1 MITMHTGVRVKR
13 ILAAAASAAILAGCG
28 GGGSMLPNSVAG
40 GSAPSGGVPFAGDS
54 RATASVTANATVA
67 ASRIP
72 ALYRRSATAAS
83 RKTYD
88 AVRHTSSIAQ
98 VEIDGTLYQGAAS
111 AVTVTNVQKVTPA
124 ADGTITVSETFSN
137 VVPTNNDWISFE
149 FFAIAV
155 DGSKYDLGS
164 LATIVNVANGGTNVT
179 TLSAQSTQVVQVAQM
194 LLATGHLSTYDIEQN
209 ANLATDLATKL
220 AATGVTA
227 NAQTQLL
234 DPTSV
239 TTAAGVIGP
248 QYNADL
254 TISVPAGTGSGNE
267 EFTVAYDS
275 SQQDENDLFYNV
287 QQVTNQLQ
295 FGNNA
300 QPVITGP
307 TSVAGAPNTQYTYGS
322 TTLAFHSPSS
332 GALHATPSYVGATMV
347 VPGGSSVTFH
357 NVYRGHLIVGA
368 HDNGGTP
375 PSSAASAARTSLA
388 VRQPSVAIGPIGP
401 SLGGNA
407 LVAPAAP
414 GASSTASVTLS
425 NNWTQVQIADPQAVA
440 FSVPGASSNFNA
452 IYQFE
457 LAPSSTQ
464 FGLAPAYQ
472 VTCDASNSG
481 NGCSQY
487 GLPGNTDSAYT
498 LGNSSPPVYRA
509 NESINP
515 STSTLTFDT
524 WNAFGV
530 PASLL
535 RICSFTTCSPIA
547 ASVPAQSTFFDPG
560 TKIGVYGWTGGDTN
574 TIVAQSVD
582 VNSVPNGY
590 TVSYTIPAGQ
600 DSGGHNLNPITAT
613 IQTSNAAMS
622 ALLISPAELGLDTSG
637 VFPATTS
644 LKGTFT
650 DAAGHAMTVDTTRNG
665 RCYNYG
671 GTNEGCYA
679 GVVGGAANLPTTQ
692 IKSILLTFTIPAGA
706 VPASSTT
713 ATTGTFTLKDLATYF
728 NN

>member
-1 MITMHTGVRVKR
+1 VKR

-28 GGGSMLPNSVAG
+28 GGGSMLPQSVAG

-72 ALYRRSATAAS
+72 ALYRRSTSAAS

-124 ADGTITVSETFSN
+124 ADGTIVVSETFSN
-137 VVPTNNDWISFE
+137 VVPTTNDWISFE

-155 DGSKYDLGS
+155 DGSKYNLGS
-164 LATIVNVANGGTNVT
+164 LATLVNVANGGSNVT
-179 TLSAQSTQVVQVAQM
+179 TLSAQSTQVVQVAQA

-239 TTAAGVIGP
+239 ATAAGVIGP
-248 QYNADL
+248 QYNSDL
-254 TISVPAGTGSGNE
+254 TISVPTGTGSGNE

-287 QQVTNQLQ
+287 QQVTGQLQ

-307 TSVAGAPNTQYTYGS
+307 TSVAGAPNTQYQS
-322 TTLAFHSPSS
+322 ASAILPFHSPSS
-332 GALHATPSYVGATMV
+332 GALHATPAYVGATMV
-347 VPGGSSVTFH
+347 VPGASSVTFH

-368 HDNGGTP
+368 HDKAGL
-375 PSSAASAARTSLA
+375 SLA
-388 VRQPSVAIGPIGP
+388 SVKRAPSAIRPASVVA
-401 SLGGNA
+401 SSTLLGGNA

-425 NNWTQVQIADPQAVA
+425 TNSTQVQIADPQAVA
-440 FSVPGASSNFNA
+440 FSVPGGSSNFNA

-472 VTCDASNSG
+472 VTCDTSNYG

-487 GLPGNTDSAYT
+487 GLPGNTGSAFT

-509 NESINP
+509 NESVNL

-574 TIVAQSVD
+574 TTVAQSVD

-600 DSGGHNLNPITAT
+600 DSGGHNLNPITAA

-644 LKGTFT
+644 LKGTLT
-650 DAAGHAMTVDTTRNG
+650 DAAGHAMTVDTTRTG
-665 RCYNYG
+665 GCYSQYG
-671 GTNEGCYA
+671 WNEGCYA
-679 GVVGGAANLPTTQ
+679 AVEGGAANLPSSTQ

-713 ATTGTFTLKDLATYF
+713 ATTGTFTLKDLATNF

>member
-1 MITMHTGVRVKR
+1 VKR
-13 ILAAAASAAILAGCG
+13 ILAAAALAAILAGCG
-28 GGGSMLPNSVAG
+28 GGGSMLPQNVAG

-54 RATASVTANATVA
+54 RATASLTANATVA

-72 ALYRRSATAAS
+72 ALYRRSASAAS

-124 ADGTITVSETFSN
+124 ADGTIVVSETFSN
-137 VVPTNNDWISFE
+137 VVPTNNDWVSFE

-164 LATIVNVANGGTNVT
+164 LATLVNVTNGGSNVT
-179 TLSAQSTQVVQVAQM
+179 TLSAQSTQVVQVAQA

-209 ANLATDLATKL
+209 ANLATHLATKL

-239 TTAAGVIGP
+239 ATAAGIIAP

-300 QPVITGP
+300 QPAITGL
-307 TSVAGAPNTQYTYGS
+307 TSVAGAPNTQFQSASS
-322 TTLAFHSPSS
+322 TLPFHSPSS
-332 GALHATPSYVGATMV
+332 GALHATPAYVGATMV
-347 VPGGSSVTFH
+347 VPGASSVTFH

-368 HDNGGTP
+368 HDTAGL
-375 PSSAASAARTSLA
+375 SLA
-388 VRQPSVAIGPIGP
+388 SVKRAPSAIRPASVAV
-401 SLGGNA
+401 SSTFLGGNA

-414 GASSTASVTLS
+414 GTSSTASITLS
-425 NNWTQVQIADPQAVA
+425 NNSTQVQIADPQAAA
-440 FSVPGASSNFNA
+440 FAVPGASSNFNA
-452 IYQFE
+452 LYQFE

-464 FGLAPAYQ
+464 FGLAPTYQ
-472 VTCDASNSG
+472 VTCDTSNY
-481 NGCSQY
+481 NNTDCSQY
-487 GLPGNTDSAYT
+487 GLPGNTNGGIRLSY
-498 LGNSSPPVYRA
+498 SSPQMYDA
-509 NESINP
+509 NESLDT
-515 STSTLTFDT
+515 STSTLTIDT

-535 RICSFTTCSPIA
+535 RICSYTTCSPLA
-547 ASVPAQSTFFDPG
+547 ASVPAQSIFFDPG
-560 TKIGVYGWTGGDTN
+560 TKIGVYGWTGSDGST
-574 TIVAQSVD
+574 TVTQSVD

-600 DSGGHNLNPITAT
+600 DGNGRNLNPIAAT
-613 IQTSNAAMS
+613 IRTSAATMS
-622 ALLISPAELGLDTSG
+622 ALVISPAEFEVDMRGGLPATVTLKAAFTDTSG
-637 VFPATTS
+637 
-644 LKGTFT
+644 GTLT
-650 DAAGHAMTVDTTRNG
+650 ADTTVNG
-665 RCYNYG
+665 YCYNWG
-671 GTNEGCYA
+671 NGGCYA
-679 GVVGGAANLPTTQ
+679 GVAGSAANLPTDQ
-692 IKSILLTFTIPAGA
+692 IKSASMTFTIPAGA
-706 VPASSTT
+706 VTASSTT
-713 ATTGTFTLKDLATYF
+713 ATTGTLTIRQIYF
-728 NN
+728 YLNN

>member
-1 MITMHTGVRVKR
+1 VKR
-13 ILAAAASAAILAGCG
+13 ILAAAVSAAFLAGCG
-28 GGGSMLPNSVAG
+28 GGGGSMLPHSVAG
-40 GSAPSGGVPFAGDS
+40 GGAPTGGVPFSGDS
-54 RATASVTANATVA
+54 RATASITANATVA
-67 ASRIP
+67 ATRIP
-72 ALYRRSATAAS
+72 ALYRRSASAAS

-124 ADGTITVSETFSN
+124 ADGTIVVSETFSN
-137 VVPTNNDWISFE
+137 VVPTTNDWISFE

-164 LATIVNVANGGTNVT
+164 LATLVNVTNGGSNVT
-179 TLSAQSTQVVQVAQM
+179 NLSAQSTQVVQVAQA

-239 TTAAGVIGP
+239 ALAAGVIAP
-248 QYNADL
+248 QYDGNV
-254 TISVPAGTGSGNE
+254 TVSVPVGTGSGNE

-287 QQVTNQLQ
+287 QQVSNALQ
-295 FGNNA
+295 FATNA
-300 QPVITGP
+300 QPAITGL
-307 TSVAGAPNTQYTYGS
+307 TYVVGAPILQLAS
-322 TTLAFHSPSS
+322 ASTLAFHSPSS
-332 GALHATPSYVGATMV
+332 GALHATPAYVFATMV
-347 VPGGSSVTFH
+347 VPGSSSVTFH

-368 HDNGGTP
+368 HDQAGLGL
-375 PSSAASAARTSLA
+375 ASAQHAPLA
-388 VRQPSVAIGPIGP
+388 IRHASVVASST

-414 GASSTASVTLS
+414 GASSSASVTLS
-425 NNWTQVQIADPQAVA
+425 DNSTQVQIADPQAAA
-440 FSVPGASSNFNA
+440 FAVPGVSSNINA
-452 IYQFE
+452 AYQFE
-457 LAPSSTQ
+457 VAPSSTQ
-464 FGLAPAYQ
+464 FGLAPTYE
-472 VTCDASNSG
+472 VNCDNSNY
-481 NGCSQY
+481 NQYNCAQY
-487 GLPGNTDSAYT
+487 GLPGRTTGGINLSYSSAPMYQ
-498 LGNSSPPVYRA
+498 A

-547 ASVPAQSTFFDPG
+547 ASVPAQSTLFDPG
-560 TKIGVYGWTGGDTN
+560 TKIGVYGWTGADAN
-574 TIVAQSVD
+574 TTVTQSVN

-590 TVSYTIPAGQ
+590 TVSYAIPAGQ
-600 DSGGHNLNPITAT
+600 DGAGHNLNPITTA

-622 ALLISPAELGLDTSG
+622 GLLIVPAELAVTTHG
-637 VFPATTS
+637 VFPANAS
-644 LKGTFT
+644 VKGTLT
-650 DAAGHAMTVDTTRNG
+650 DTAGHLMTADTTLNG
-665 RCYNYG
+665 YCYSYSSTDG
-671 GTNEGCYA
+671 VCYSN
-679 GVVGGAANLPTTQ
+679 VEGGAANLPSAQ
-692 IKSILLTFTIPAGA
+692 IKSIVLTFTIPAGI

-713 ATTGTFTLKDLATYF
+713 ATTGTFTLTSVATYL

>member
-1 MITMHTGVRVKR
+1 VKR
-13 ILAAAASAAILAGCG
+13 ILAAAALAAILAGCG
-28 GGGSMLPNSVAG
+28 GGGSMLPQNVAG

-54 RATASVTANATVA
+54 RATASLTANATVA

-72 ALYRRSATAAS
+72 ALYRRSASAAS

-124 ADGTITVSETFSN
+124 ADGTIVVSETFSN
-137 VVPTNNDWISFE
+137 VVPTTNDWVSFE

-164 LATIVNVANGGTNVT
+164 LATLVNVTNGGSNVT
-179 TLSAQSTQVVQVAQM
+179 TLSAQSTQVVQVAQA

-239 TTAAGVIGP
+239 ATAAGMIAP
-248 QYNADL
+248 QYDANL
-254 TISVPAGTGSGNE
+254 TVSVPTATGSGNA

-300 QPVITGP
+300 QPAITGL
-307 TSVAGAPNTQYTYGS
+307 TSVAGAPNTQYQSASS
-322 TTLAFHSPSS
+322 TLPFHSPSS
-332 GALHATPSYVGATMV
+332 GALHATPAYVGATMV
-347 VPGGSSVTFH
+347 VPGASSVTFH

-368 HDNGGTP
+368 HDTAGL
-375 PSSAASAARTSLA
+375 SLA
-388 VRQPSVAIGPIGP
+388 SVKRAPSAIRPASVVA
-401 SLGGNA
+401 SSTLLGGNA

-414 GASSTASVTLS
+414 GTSSTASVTLS
-425 NNWTQVQIADPQAVA
+425 NNSTQVQIADPQAAA
-440 FSVPGASSNFNA
+440 FAVPGASSNVNA
-452 IYQFE
+452 LYQFE

-464 FGLAPAYQ
+464 FGLAPTYR
-472 VTCDASNSG
+472 VNCDNSNYST
-481 NGCSQY
+481 GCSQY
-487 GLPGNTDSAYT
+487 GLPGNTNGGISLSY
-498 LGNSSPPVYRA
+498 SSPQMYDA
-509 NESINP
+509 NELLDT
-515 STSTLTFDT
+515 STSTLTIDT

-535 RICSFTTCSPIA
+535 RICSYTTCSPLA

-560 TKIGVYGWTGGDTN
+560 TKIGVYGWTGSDTST
-574 TIVAQSVD
+574 TITQSVD
-582 VNSVPNGY
+582 ANSVPNGY

-600 DSGGHNLNPITAT
+600 NSNGSNLNPITAA
-613 IQTSNAAMS
+613 IRTSATTMS
-622 ALLISPAELGLDTSG
+622 ALVISPAGFEVDTSG
-637 VFPATTS
+637 VPANIA

-650 DAAGHAMTVDTTRNG
+650 DTSGGTLTADTTVNG
-665 RCYNYG
+665 YCSNW
-671 GTNEGCYA
+671 GCYA
-679 GVVGGAANLPTTQ
+679 SVPGSANLPTDQ
-692 IKSILLTFTIPAGA
+692 IKSISVTFTIPAGT
-706 VPASSTT
+706 VPASATT
-713 ATTGTFTLKDLATYF
+713 ATTGTFTIQRLYF
-728 NN
+728 YLNN

>member
-1 MITMHTGVRVKR
+1 MITMQTGVRVKR

-54 RATASVTANATVA
+54 RATASVTANATIA

-72 ALYRRSATAAS
+72 ALYRRSSSAAS

-124 ADGTITVSETFSN
+124 ADGTIVVSETFSN
-137 VVPTNNDWISFE
+137 VVPTTNDWISFE

-164 LATIVNVANGGTNVT
+164 LATLVNVANGGTNVT

-239 TTAAGVIGP
+239 ATAAGVIGP

-254 TISVPAGTGSGNE
+254 TISVPTGTGSGNE
-267 EFTVAYDS
+267 EFTIAYDS

-287 QQVTNQLQ
+287 QQVTGQLQ

-307 TSVAGAPNTQYTYGS
+307 TSVAGAPNTQYQS
-322 TTLAFHSPSS
+322 ASAILAFHSPSS
-332 GALHATPSYVGATMV
+332 GALHATPAYVGATMV
-347 VPGGSSVTFH
+347 VPGASSVKFH

-368 HDNGGTP
+368 HDLAGLGL
-375 PSSAASAARTSLA
+375 ASANRSPNAIRHA
-388 VRQPSVAIGPIGP
+388 SVVA
-401 SLGGNA
+401 SATRLGGNA

-425 NNWTQVQIADPQAVA
+425 NNSTQVQIADPQAVA
-440 FSVPGASSNFNA
+440 FSVPGASSNFYNA
-452 IYQFE
+452 LYQFE

-472 VTCDASNSG
+472 VTCDTSNSG

-487 GLPGNTDSAYT
+487 GLPGNTDSAFT

-509 NESINP
+509 NGSVNA

-574 TIVAQSVD
+574 TTVAQSVD
-582 VNSVPNGY
+582 VNGVPNGY

-600 DSGGHNLNPITAT
+600 NTGGNNLNPITAA

-622 ALLISPAELGLDTSG
+622 ALLLSPAELGLDTSG

-644 LKGTFT
+644 LKGTIT

-671 GTNEGCYA
+671 AYSEGCYA
-679 GVVGGAANLPTTQ
+679 AVVGGAANLPSTQ

-713 ATTGTFTLKDLATYF
+713 ATTGTFTLKDLATNS

>member
-1 MITMHTGVRVKR
+1 MNR
-13 ILAAAASAAILAGCG
+13 ILAAAAAAAILAGCG

-72 ALYRRSATAAS
+72 ALYRRSASAAS

-111 AVTVTNVQKVTPA
+111 AVPVTNVQKVTPA
-124 ADGTITVSETFSN
+124 ADGTIVVSETFSN
-137 VVPTNNDWISFE
+137 VVPTTNDWISFE

-155 DGSKYDLGS
+155 DGSKYNLGS
-164 LATIVNVANGGTNVT
+164 LATLVNVANGGTNVT
-179 TLSAQSTQVVQVAQM
+179 TLSAQSTQVVQVAQA

-209 ANLATDLATKL
+209 ASLATDLATKL

-239 TTAAGVIGP
+239 ATAAGIIAP
-248 QYNADL
+248 QYDAEL

-275 SQQDENDLFYNV
+275 SQQDENDLFYNL

-300 QPVITGP
+300 QPVFTGP
-307 TSVAGAPNTQYTYGS
+307 TSVAGAPNPQYQFAS
-322 TTLAFHSPSS
+322 PILPFHSPSS
-332 GALHATPSYVGATMV
+332 GALHATPAVVFATMV
-347 VPGGSSVTFH
+347 APGASSVKFH

-368 HDNGGTP
+368 HDPGGILL
-375 PSSAASAARTSLA
+375 ASAARASLA
-388 VRQPSVAIGPIGP
+388 VRQQSVAVAPTG
-401 SLGGNA
+401 LGGNA

-425 NNWTQVQIADPQAVA
+425 TTSTQVQIADPQAVA
-440 FSVPGASSNFNA
+440 FAVPGASSNFYNA

-464 FGLAPAYQ
+464 FGLAPVYQ
-472 VTCDASNSG
+472 VICDTSNYSR
-481 NGCSQY
+481 NCSQY
-487 GLPGNTDSAYT
+487 GLPGNLSGGFS
-498 LGNSSPPVYRA
+498 LGNSSPPIYRA

-574 TIVAQSVD
+574 TTVAQSVD

-600 DSGGHNLNPITAT
+600 NIGGNNLNPITAA

-622 ALLISPAELGLDTSG
+622 ALLISPAELALNTRGA
-637 VFPATTS
+637 FPNTTS

-665 RCYNYG
+665 YCYNNSS
-671 GTNEGCYA
+671 TSQGCYA
-679 GVVGGAANLPTTQ
+679 GVEGGAANLLSTQ

-713 ATTGTFTLKDLATYF
+713 ATTGTFTLKYLETYY